1 MTLGEKILA
10 LRKARGW
17 SQEDLAGRIGVT
29 RQALS
34 RWESDAAI
42 PDTVNVVQLADLFG
56 VSTDYL
62 LRDGRTQERP
72 DLPAE
77 GKAKERRILAW
88 VITALG
94 AVGTLTT
101 LIVGCLLNPKLS
113 GWGSEFEE
121 WFLVWSTRNLLWLP
135 PFLWVMLAGGIVLL
149 HFKKVKK
156 EVKDFFRVLMTPVE
170 ELSNE
175 ENKK

>member
-17 SQEDLAGRIGVT
+17 SQEELAGRIGVT

-62 LRDGRTQERP
+62 LRDGRTEEWA

-77 GKAKERRILAW
+77 ERTKERRILAW
-88 VITALG
+88 AITALG
-94 AVGTLTT
+94 AAGTLVT
-101 LIVGCLLNPKLS
+101 LILGCLLTPKW
-113 GWGSEFEE
+113 GQWGSEFEE